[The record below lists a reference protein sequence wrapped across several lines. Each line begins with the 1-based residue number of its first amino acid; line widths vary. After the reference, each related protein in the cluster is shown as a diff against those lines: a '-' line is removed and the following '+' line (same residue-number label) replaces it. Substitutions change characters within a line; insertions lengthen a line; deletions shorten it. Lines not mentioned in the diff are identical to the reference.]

1 MTIHLYGDARSWV
14 ELSTVTHVASDVRGG
29 RSEEPRNIERIRQ
42 AALQSFA
49 RSGTGATTMRGVAAA
64 AGVSLG
70 LVQHHFATKAGLIA
84 AVDEFVLEL
93 VVSSMARPLPEPPV
107 DSVAEIGGRVT
118 AIFADHPEVAAY
130 LSRALVDGSAVGTRL
145 FDALIGVG
153 VARWQQRIDRGEVR
167 PDVDVTWAAINA
179 IVLALGAISLR
190 SHVDRHLPAPLTD
203 PAQLERW
210 QRAVDTLLRDG
221 LFVSRSERPDGSAP
235 AE

>member
-1 MTIHLYGDARSWV
+1 MGAVVYGYV
-14 ELSTVTHVASDVRGG
+14 VASDSRGG
-29 RSEEPRNIERIRQ
+29 RSDEPRNIERIRQ
-42 AALQSFA
+42 AALRSFA
-49 RSGTGATTMRGVAAA
+49 QSGTGATTMRGVAAA

-118 AIFADHPEVAAY
+118 AIMADYPDVAGY
-130 LSRALVDGSAVGTRL
+130 LSRALVDGSPVGVRL

-153 VARWQQRIDRGEVR
+153 VARWQQRMDRGEVR
-167 PDVDVTWAAINA
+167 PDVDVTWAAING

-190 SHVDRHLPAPLTD
+190 SHIDRHLPAPLTQ
-203 PAQLERW
+203 PVQLERW

-221 LFVSRSERPDGSAP
+221 LFVPESERPDGSAP
-235 AE
+235 TE

>member
-1 MTIHLYGDARSWV
+1 MVVSACERVVYGYP
-14 ELSTVTHVASDVRGG
+14 VASDERGG
-29 RSEEPRNIERIRQ
+29 RSDEPRNIERIRQ
-42 AALQSFA
+42 AALHSFA
-49 RSGTGATTMRGVAAA
+49 RIGTGATTMRGVAAA

-118 AIFADHPEVAAY
+118 AIMGEYPEVAAY
-130 LSRALVDGSAVGTRL
+130 LSRAMVDGSDVGVRL

-153 VARWQQRIDRGEVR
+153 VPRWQQRIDRGEVR
-167 PDVDVTWAAINA
+167 PDVDVTWAAING

-190 SHVDRHLPAPLTD
+190 THVDRHLPAPLTD
-203 PAQLERW
+203 PVQLERW

-221 LFVSRSERPDGSAP
+221 LFVPRSQRPDGS
-235 AE
+235 ERTE

>member
-1 MTIHLYGDARSWV
+1 MTIHLYGARRPGRV
-14 ELSTVTHVASDVRGG
+14 VYGYPVASDTRSG
-29 RSEEPRNIERIRQ
+29 RSDEPRNVERIRQ
-42 AALQSFA
+42 AALRSFA
-49 RSGTGATTMRGVAAA
+49 ENGTGATTMRGVAAA

-118 AIFADHPEVAAY
+118 GIFSEYPEVAAY
-130 LSRALVDGSAVGTRL
+130 LSRALVDGSAVGARL

-153 VARWQQRIDRGEVR
+153 VARWQQRVDRGEVR

-179 IVLALGAISLR
+179 IVLALGAISTSRLPSKLR
-190 SHVDRHLPAPLTD
+190 RVATSS
-203 PAQLERW
+203 
-210 QRAVDTLLRDG
+210 LLRCC
-221 LFVSRSERPDGSAP
+221 R
-235 AE
+235 

>member
-130 LSRALVDGSAVGTRL
+130 LSRALVDLS
-145 FDALIGVG
+145 LIH
-153 VARWQQRIDRGEVR
+153 I
-167 PDVDVTWAAINA
+167 
-179 IVLALGAISLR
+179 
-190 SHVDRHLPAPLTD
+190 
-203 PAQLERW
+203 
-210 QRAVDTLLRDG
+210 
-221 LFVSRSERPDGSAP
+221 
-235 AE
+235 